1 MTVRRLHKGQR
12 WARAWPVGH
21 ALAALWVACAAL
33 IWAPGAWGGPEAAA
47 GRLDVRLGFD
57 RMFKIGAP
65 VPIEVAVPPLDL
77 TGPGELA
84 VDAPAL
90 GPEAGRVVTT
100 TVVRFRAVA
109 GAPQLLRAT
118 VVVNDPRRPLVVR
131 ASVAGRELLRTT
143 VAVSP
148 EQAAGRLLVVLSDD
162 RAGLASLGRLSGRV
176 GAAYIAG
183 RELPRQWQEYAAVDL
198 LVIRDLDPAS
208 IDASQEDALRTWVQL
223 GGRLLIIARP
233 ASPIPPWLQ
242 GIGPASV
249 GEVRTITMPPRLG
262 PPGPAPIVALSPRPE
277 AQRVVAGDLTV
288 MATAAAGM
296 GRVTISGLDPWRP
309 QFLQWSGRLAWW
321 DTAIGQGVAD
331 GVHPDA
337 VAETL
342 PAGTPLPL
350 RAHAEAGGAIFLY
363 VVLILVIRRR
373 WATLTGAA
381 WSALTALIAVGA
393 FALLAGATRT
403 HSAIVT
409 QATILET
416 VSGAR
421 NARATA
427 VGAVAVPYG
436 GLYRLVV
443 GRDMVVQPLTPSG
456 YVRLELSRSGTVI
469 EGSLRSGESARP
481 FVAVGKVPV
490 AVSATLSSDGGR
502 LLVDLGNQT
511 ARRVEIRR
519 GDRVYPVGDLP
530 AGRSATEIRADGWIA
545 TTVDRTG
552 SDFSQ
557 RLRDAIF
564 QGPPGGA
571 ILSGAR
577 AATAPVLVGE
587 LGGVPSAFALGGAA
601 TLGQRVTI
609 LVVPLDR
616 R

>member
-1 MTVRRLHKGQR
+1 M
-12 WARAWPVGH
+12 
-21 ALAALWVACAAL
+21 L
-33 IWAPGAWGGPEAAA
+33 IWVPGAWGGAEPAA

-57 RMFKIGAP
+57 RMFKIGAL
-65 VPIEVAVPPLDL
+65 VPLEVAVPPLDL

-100 TVVRFRAVA
+100 TVVPFRAVA
-109 GAPQLLRAT
+109 GAPQLIPAA

-131 ASVAGRELLRTT
+131 VSVAGREVLRMN

-148 EQAAGRLLVVLSDD
+148 GHAAGRLVVALSDD

-176 GAAYIAG
+176 GTAYIAG

-208 IDASQEDALRTWVQL
+208 IDASQEDALRSWVQL

-233 ASPIPPWLQ
+233 ATPIPSWLQ
-242 GIGPASV
+242 GIVPASL
-249 GEVRTITMPPRLG
+249 GGVRMIMMPPRVG
-262 PPGPAPIVALSPRPE
+262 PPGPVPVVALSPRPE
-277 AQRVVAGDLTV
+277 AQRVVTGDVTV
-288 MATAAAGM
+288 MATAPAGM
-296 GRVTISGLDPWRP
+296 GRVSISGVDPWHP
-309 QFLQWSGRLAWW
+309 QFLQWSGGPEWW
-321 DTAIGQGVAD
+321 DTAIGRGVA
-331 GVHPDA
+331 GRVHPDM

-350 RAHAEAGGAIFLY
+350 RAHAEAGSAIFLY
-363 VVLILVIRRR
+363 VGLILVIRRR
-373 WATLTGAA
+373 WPTLAGAA
-381 WSALTALIAVGA
+381 WSALTALAAVGA

-403 HSAIVT
+403 HSTIVT

-416 VSGAR
+416 VSGAP
-421 NARATA
+421 NARATTI
-427 VGAVAVPYG
+427 GAVSVPYG

-443 GRDMVVQPLTPSG
+443 GRGMVVQPLTPSG
-456 YVRLELSRSGTVI
+456 HVRLELSRSGTVI
-469 EGSLRSGESARP
+469 EGSLRSGESAKP
-481 FVAVGKVPV
+481 FVAVGSVPV
-490 AVSATLSSDGGR
+490 AVSATLSPDGGR
-502 LLVDLGNQT
+502 LLVDLGNRT

-519 GDRVYPVGDLP
+519 GDRLYPVGDLP
-530 AGRSATEIRADGWIA
+530 AGRSSTELRADGWIA
-545 TTVDRTG
+545 ATADRTG
-552 SDFSQ
+552 TDFPQ

-571 ILSGAR
+571 ILNGAR

-587 LGGVPSAFALGGAA
+587 WQGIPSAFALGGAA